1 MHISSSNGDDI
12 TLKSKTF
19 IQSLIFLYRFAMR
32 RYHITP
38 QSFYCLLI
46 LSELLAC
53 LSVRYFTALNF
64 LWPIYDNATPGC
76 ASYCN

>member
-46 LSELLAC
+46 LSELFELAS
-53 LSVRYFTALNF
+53 LSDISLH
-64 LWPIYDNATPGC
+64 
-76 ASYCN
+76 